1 MNPFKMLGAALFAGA
16 LALGAGCSKQNPPT
30 TPTTAEVQTGATYE
44 APEDESVFNKAWDSI
59 TDGAED
65 VADAGEWTLEK
76 AEDGATVAW
85 RKTKDVA
92 GKVGQE
98 TGDTAVLSAVKSRFT
113 AAGLSITDIDV
124 DVDEGEVELNGQ
136 VGSRADAAR
145 AVRIA
150 LETRGVDRVTSRLTW
165 R

>member
-1 MNPFKMLGAALFAGA
+1 MKPFKMLGAVLFAGL
-16 LALGAGCSKQNPPT
+16 LATGAACSKQNPPT
-30 TPTTAEVQTGATYE
+30 TPTSAEVQTGATYE
-44 APEDESVFNKAWDSI
+44 APEDESVFARAWDSVV
-59 TDGAED
+59 DGAEE
-65 VADAGEWTLEK
+65 VAEAGEWTIEK

-98 TGDTAVLSAVKSRFT
+98 SEDGVVLSAVKSRLT
-113 AAGLSITDIDV
+113 AAGMSITDIDV
-124 DVDEGEVELNGQ
+124 DVDEGNVKLEGQ
-136 VGSRADAAR
+136 VGSRAEAAK

-150 LETRGVDRVTSRLTW
+150 LDTRGVDRVTSYLTW